1 MKLYCALLISI
12 LSSTCLVRGTETP
25 VHNITTNG
33 DLVYVWGSASWNQR
47 WEKVY
52 FKAFDA
58 SSGKLKWHFP
68 TDASCEV
75 FPAFCE
81 NMVLIWRNDDSHLYA
96 LDLVTGEEKWRFEIL
111 RGLSSKPII
120 IGQNVYLTDYEQ
132 ALYCLDL
139 KTARCK
145 WKFQPQRCDYSHSR
159 NARYDDYRGDF
170 TEVCGKFLYRAIP
183 ALENDSNIFSA
194 RRRLYYKLDLST
206 GRVLKECKDPVPAEK
221 EPAADLTHDAG
232 DEIWTV
238 SSEEDGLLFA
248 VSRREVQALGSKGGV
263 KPYQLLPDW
272 FPRVAWSW
280 SPPGSREIAVQTFS
294 GAPPLLFIINKKLI
308 VEIVDPVKQPEEVW
322 MNRESSEAAP
332 AKKAP
337 PRRTLC
343 AIDTATKKTAWSTA
357 FDPDCEFYP
366 SDESLYYT
374 SGDHNVGSIDLAD
387 GAKHRVGKF
396 TGLDL
401 TGLDLKDKK
410 ILGIAVAGGTIFL
423 HLTEYSESINTLVAV
438 DKKSGKKKWGA
449 ALVPQDEN
457 E

>member
-1 MKLYCALLISI
+1 MVMKLYLILLISI

-25 VHNITTNG
+25 VHNITTSG

-68 TDASCEV
+68 TDASCTL
-75 FPAFCE
+75 FPAFSE
-81 NMVLIWRNDDSHLYA
+81 NAVLIWRVDDSHLYA
-96 LDLVTGEEKWRFEIL
+96 LDLATGEEKWRFEIL
-111 RGLSSKPII
+111 RGLSSKPMI
-120 IGQNVYLTDYEQ
+120 IGQNVYFTDYEQ

-145 WKFQPQRCDYSHSR
+145 WKFQPQRCDYSHSLH
-159 NARYDDYRGDF
+159 ARYDSYPCDF
-170 TEVCGKFLYRAIP
+170 TEVCGKFLYRSIP
-183 ALENDSNIFSA
+183 ALEDDHDIFSP

-206 GRVLKECKDPVPAEK
+206 GRVIKEFKDPVPLEK
-221 EPAADLTHDAG
+221 LPLTDHSDDADRN
-232 DEIWTV
+232 IWTV
-238 SSEEDGLLFA
+238 SSAEDGLLFV

-280 SPPGSREIAVQTFS
+280 SPPGSREIAVQNIS
-294 GAPPLLFIINKKLI
+294 GDPPLIFILNKKMV
-308 VEIVDPVKQPEEVW
+308 VEIVDPVKQSEAVW
-322 MNRESSEAAP
+322 VSRDSSEAAP
-332 AKKAP
+332 AKKTP

-343 AIDTATKKTAWSTA
+343 AIDALTTKTAWITT
-357 FDPDCEFYP
+357 FDPDCEFYS

-374 SGDHNVGSIDLAD
+374 SGDRSVGSIDMTT
-387 GAKHRVGKF
+387 GVKRTVGK
-396 TGLDL
+396 L

-410 ILGIAVAGGTIFL
+410 ILGIAVAGGTIFV
-423 HLTEYSESINTLVAV
+423 HVTEYAESINTLVAV